1 MKCPKES
8 LQNLSYFLEYKKN
21 HVVSFFKVFVRI
33 ANESPFNESN
43 EYYIILFIFGMIHHV
58 IPK

>member
-21 HVVSFFKVFVRI
+21 HVVSFFLKIMLLYLVHKYFHPNTCPGLYR
-33 ANESPFNESN
+33 
-43 EYYIILFIFGMIHHV
+43 YIPGHFLG
-58 IPK
+58 KK

>member
-21 HVVSFFKVFVRI
+21 HVVSFFKDY
-33 ANESPFNESN
+33 ATLLST
-43 EYYIILFIFGMIHHV
+43 
-58 IPK
+58 